1 LFEIIQKE
9 LIGPNLHRYEI
20 HAPRV
25 AKAHQCGQFVTI
37 RPHTHSERIPLT
49 VAGKDQ
55 EKGNITLIVQAV
67 GKTTFEMSHMKAGD
81 YFQDVAGPL
90 GQPSHLEKFGT
101 VVVIGGGVGTAV
113 IYPQA
118 IALKELGN
126 QVITIIGARTEE
138 LLILRDQLGAISDRQ
153 ILTTNDGS
161 CGIKGFVTDALQQLI
176 DDPATSIDAVYCSGP
191 VIMMKNIA
199 KVTEPQ
205 RITTIVSLNPI
216 MVDGTG
222 MCGGCRVTIGGKV
235 KFACVDGP
243 EFDGHQV
250 DYDELMDRLTIYRS
264 QEQQSLAKYEKNHKC
279 KLEGLS

>member
-1 LFEIIQKE
+1 LFEIVQKE
-9 LIGPNLHRYEI
+9 LIGPNLYRYEI

-25 AKAHQCGQFVTI
+25 AKAHQCGQFVI
-37 RPHTHSERIPLT
+37 VRPQSHSERIPLT
-49 VAGKDQ
+49 VASKDP
-55 EKGNITLIVQAV
+55 ENGNITLIVQTV
-67 GKTTFEMSHMKAGD
+67 GKTTFEMSQMNAGD
-81 YFQDVAGPL
+81 YFLDVAGPL
-90 GQPSHLEKFGT
+90 GQPSHLANYGT

-118 IALKELGN
+118 LALKELGN
-126 QVITIIGARTEE
+126 QVVTIIGARTEE
-138 LLILRDQLGAISDRQ
+138 LLILRDQLGALSDRQ

-161 CGIKGFVTDALQQLI
+161 CGIQGFVTDALQQLI
-176 DDPATSIDAVYCSGP
+176 DDPDTSVDAVYCSGP

-199 KVTEPQ
+199 KVTESHKIP
-205 RITTIVSLNPI
+205 TMVSLNPI

-250 DYDELMDRLTIYRS
+250 DYDELMDRLTMYQG
-264 QEQQSLAKYEKNHKC
+264 QERQSLDKYEKNHKC
-279 KLEGLS
+279 KLGG

>member
-1 LFEIIQKE
+1 MFEIIKKE
-9 LIGPNLHRYEI
+9 QIAPNLHLYEI

-25 AKAHQCGQFVTI
+25 AKAHQCGQFVI
-37 RPHTHSERIPLT
+37 LRPQIHSERIPIT
-49 VAGKDQ
+49 VASKDP
-55 EKGNITLIVQAV
+55 EKGNIALIVQTI
-67 GKTTFEMSHMKAGD
+67 GKTTLEMSQMNAGD
-81 YFQDVAGPL
+81 YLQDVAGPL
-90 GQPSHLEKFGT
+90 GRPSHLANYGT

-113 IYPQA
+113 IYPQT

-138 LLILRDQLGAISDRQ
+138 LLILRDQLAAVSDRQ

-161 CGIKGFVTDALQQLI
+161 CGIQGFVTDALQQLI
-176 DDPATSIDAVYCSGP
+176 EDPDTSVDAVYCSGP

-199 KVTEPQ
+199 QVTESHHIP
-205 RITTIVSLNPI
+205 TIVSLNPI

-250 DYDELMDRLTIYRS
+250 DYDELMDRLTMYRS
-264 QEQQSLAKYEKNHKC
+264 QEQQSLEKYEKSHKC
-279 KLEGLS
+279 KLGG

>member
-1 LFEIIQKE
+1 MFEIIQKE

-20 HAPRV
+20 HAPRI
-25 AKAHQCGQFVTI
+25 AKTHQCGQFVI
-37 RPHTHSERIPLT
+37 VRPHTHSERIPLT
-49 VAGKDQ
+49 IASKSP
-55 EKGNITLIVQAV
+55 EKGNITLIVQTV
-67 GKTTFEMSHMKAGD
+67 GKTTLDMSQMKAGD

-90 GQPSHLEKFGT
+90 GQPSHLAKFGT
-101 VVVIGGGVGTAV
+101 VVVIGGGVGAAV

-138 LLILRDQLGAISDRQ
+138 LLILRDQLAAVSDRQ
-153 ILTTNDGS
+153 ILTTDNGS
-161 CGIKGFVTDALQQLI
+161 CGIKGFVTDALGQLI
-176 DDPATSIDAVYCSGP
+176 DDPDTSVDAVYCSGP

-199 KVTEPQ
+199 QVTRPHH
-205 RITTIVSLNPI
+205 IPTLVSLNPV

-243 EFDGHQV
+243 EFDGHLV
-250 DYDELMDRLTIYRS
+250 DYDELMDRLTMYRS
-264 QEQQSLAKYEKNHKC
+264 QEKQSLAKYEKNHEC
-279 KLEGLS
+279 KLGD